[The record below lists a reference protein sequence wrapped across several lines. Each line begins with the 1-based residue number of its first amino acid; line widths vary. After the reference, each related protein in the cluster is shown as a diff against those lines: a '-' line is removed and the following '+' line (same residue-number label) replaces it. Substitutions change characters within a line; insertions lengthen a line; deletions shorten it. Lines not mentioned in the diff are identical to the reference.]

1 MRTHRSIPVRS
12 QRPAGVPRRAAHPA
26 RLPTPAFGAARIPRR
41 SFGVIGCA
49 AVSRQLVDTS
59 RFGEQWLTKRE
70 IAAHL
75 RVTERFIELQQQV
88 GLPVFRMGAVN
99 RYRVS
104 EVEAWSRA
112 EYGGNESRG
121 EGHGI

>member
-1 MRTHRSIPVRS
+1 MRTHGSIPVRS
-12 QRPAGVPRRAAHPA
+12 QGLAGVPRRAAHPST
-26 RLPTPAFGAARIPRR
+26 LSTLAFGGARRCRR
-41 SFGVIGCA
+41 DFSVIGCGGL
-49 AVSRQLVDTS
+49 SRQPVDTS
-59 RFGEQWLTKRE
+59 PFGERWLTKRE
-70 IAAHL
+70 IAAYL

-112 EYGGNESRG
+112 EYARSGLMGD
-121 EGHGI
+121 GHGI

>member
-1 MRTHRSIPVRS
+1 MRTHSSIPVRS
-12 QRPAGVPRRAAHPA
+12 QRLAGVPRRAAHPST
-26 RLPTPAFGAARIPRR
+26 LPMLAFGAARRPR
-41 SFGVIGCA
+41 SGLGVIGRA
-49 AVSRQLVDTS
+49 ARSHDSVDTS
-59 RFGEQWLTKRE
+59 PFGERWLTKCE
-70 IAAHL
+70 IAAYL

-112 EYGGNESRG
+112 EYARSGLTGD
-121 EGHGI
+121 GHGI